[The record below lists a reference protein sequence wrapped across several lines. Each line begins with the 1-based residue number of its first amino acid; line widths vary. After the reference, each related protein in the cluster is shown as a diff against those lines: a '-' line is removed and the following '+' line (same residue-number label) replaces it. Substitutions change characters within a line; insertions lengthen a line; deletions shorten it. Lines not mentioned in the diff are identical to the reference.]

1 MLRLLKRLVFNTVR
15 YSAMS
20 EAAKGSCNALV
31 QEKWANFIGQLL
43 QQQSET
49 EEQRRFEN
57 TKENTL
63 FDDVV
68 NIQIMS

>member
-1 MLRLLKRLVFNTVR
+1 
-15 YSAMS
+15 MS